1 MSQPFLGQVIPVGFN
16 FAPQGWALCDGS
28 LLSISQYS
36 ALFSLIGTY
45 YGGDGVT
52 TFGLPDLRGRVIAGT
67 GSGPGLSPYTIG
79 QSGGQEAVTL
89 SANQLAGHTHVMV
102 AAPSAELADPASNA
116 VFGTNTTTG
125 VAVTATSGTQTS
137 LIGTTVSQAGGSA
150 PHENRQPYTTINY
163 IIALNGIYPSRS

>member
-28 LLSISQYS
+28 LLSIAQNS
-36 ALFSLIGTY
+36 ALFSLIGTSF
-45 YGGDGVT
+45 GGDGVT
-52 TFGLPDLRGRVIAGT
+52 TFGLPDLRGRAIVGT
-67 GSGPGLSPYTIG
+67 GTGPGLSPYMLG
-79 QSGGQEAVTL
+79 QPGGQETVTL

-102 AAPSAELADPASNA
+102 AAPSAETADPASNA

-125 VAVTATSGTQTS
+125 VTITATSGTQTS

-150 PHENRQPYTTINY
+150 PHENRQPYSTINY

>member
-28 LLSISQYS
+28 LLPISQNS

-52 TFGLPDLRGRVIAGT
+52 TFGLPDLRGRVIAGA
-67 GSGPGLSPYTIG
+67 GSGPGLSPYAIG
-79 QSGGQEAVTL
+79 QPGGQEAVSL

-125 VAVTATSGTQTS
+125 VAITATSGTQTS
-137 LIGTTVSQAGGSA
+137 LIGTTVSQTGGSA